1 VRRLLLAFA
10 WMLIAAPAASGA
22 ASGPCVI
29 GTASPV
35 CHLVTGKVTFVAD
48 GDTLD
53 VDLDGDGRGARR
65 TRIIGVQ
72 AMELTRYSKYA
83 ARRRG
88 ECHGVAAANRLDRM
102 VRAAGRRARVASMA
116 SDPRTG
122 KRLYRS
128 IALRIGGRWVD
139 VGATL
144 LAEGHALWFP
154 HHAEWAWNASYS
166 ELAQRAAAAGRRLW
180 ETDSC
185 KAGPAQSAGLRVEVN
200 WDADGD
206 DAQNVNGEWFDVL
219 NPSAQDVPLGGWW
232 VRDSHLRRFTFPAGA
247 IVGAGRRVRVHVGRG
262 TADAAEYFWGLPA
275 PAFEN
280 PAGAPGLGDG
290 GYLFDPDGDLRAW
303 DVYPC
308 RVGC

>member
-1 VRRLLLAFA
+1 MRPLLALLFLLA
-10 WMLIAAPAASGA
+10 AAPAQA
-22 ASGPCVI
+22 ATGPCVI
-29 GTASPV
+29 GKQSPTCNV
-35 CHLVTGKVTFVAD
+35 VMGKVTFVAD

-53 VDLDGDGRGARR
+53 VDLAGDGRGALR
-65 TRIIGVQ
+65 TRIIGIQ
-72 AMELTRYSKYA
+72 AMEMTRYSKYA
-83 ARRRG
+83 SRRRG
-88 ECHGVAAANRLDRM
+88 ACHSVAATNRLDRM
-102 VRAAGRRARVASMA
+102 VRAAGRRARIASMA

-122 KRLYRS
+122 RRLYRS

-144 LAEGHALWFP
+144 LREGRALWFP
-154 HHAEWAWNASYS
+154 HHAEWAWNSSYS
-166 ELAQRAAAAGRRLW
+166 ELAQRAALRGVRLW
-180 ETDSC
+180 DTDAC
-185 KAGPAQSAGLRVEVN
+185 RVGPAQGAGLRVDVN

-206 DAQNVNGEWFDVL
+206 DSRNPNGEWIDVV

-247 IVGAGRRVRVHVGRG
+247 VAGAGRRVRVHVGRG
-262 TADAAEYFWGLPA
+262 TADGGRFYWGLPA

-280 PAGAPGLGDG
+280 VGGAPGLGDG
-290 GYLFDPDGDLRAW
+290 GYLFDRDGDLRAW